1 MGWRQTTSALSK
13 EEQATLL
20 EELLRTGVM
29 KEEDR
34 LLCSMLMPD
43 RVQRMLEVLNTRTN
57 HITVLTEG
65 VDDPHN
71 QSAVLRSADAFGVQT
86 LHVVEGRAKF
96 KPNSIIAKS
105 ADRWVDVV
113 EHASIEEAIEQL
125 KADGYQILAT
135 ALSEEAIPLED
146 VDVSKPTVLLF
157 GNEHHGVSERALA
170 KADGNFVIPMQGY
183 VQSLNISVAAA
194 ISLYDVTTRARHI
207 VTEGYGLSIEDKQRV
222 FKNWMVRSLPKR
234 SLGVYKQK
242 GLHAFERETGKSE

>member
-13 EEQATLL
+13 EEQA
-20 EELLRTGVM
+20 ELLNELLDTGIM

-34 LLCSMLMPD
+34 LLFSMLMPD
-43 RVQRMLEVLNTRTN
+43 RVKRMYEVLNTRTN

-86 LHVVEGRAKF
+86 LHVVEGRAPF

-113 EHASIEEAIEQL
+113 EHASIEEAIDGL
-125 KADGYQILAT
+125 KAKGYQVLAT
-135 ALSEEAIPLED
+135 ALSEEAVPLED
-146 VDVSKPTVLLF
+146 IDVSIPTVLLF
-157 GNEHHGVSERALA
+157 GNEHVGVSEKALA
-170 KADGNFVIPMQGY
+170 MADGNYVIPMQGY

-194 ISLYDVTTRARHI
+194 ISLYDVTTRARHL
-207 VTEGYGLSIEDKQRV
+207 VTENYDLTIEDKARV
-222 FKNWMVRSLPKR
+222 FKNWMIKSLPKR

-242 GLHAFERETGKSE
+242 GLNPFERETGESE

>member
-13 EEQATLL
+13 EEQAALL
-20 EELLRTGVM
+20 EELLQSGLLL
-29 KEEDR
+29 EEDR
-34 LLCSMLMPD
+34 LLYSMLMPD
-43 RVQRMLEVLNTRTN
+43 RVKRMQEVLALRTN
-57 HITVLTEG
+57 HITILTEG

-113 EHASIEEAIEQL
+113 EHPSIEDAIDRL
-125 KADGYQILAT
+125 KADGYQVLAT
-135 ALSEEAIPLED
+135 ALSEEAVPLED
-146 VDVSKPTVLLF
+146 IDVSKPTVLLF
-157 GNEHHGVSERALA
+157 GNEHHGVSDQALA
-170 KADGNFVIPMQGY
+170 KADGNYMIPMQGY

-194 ISLYDVTTRARHI
+194 ISLYDVTTRARHV
-207 VTEGYGLSIEDKQRV
+207 VTEGYGLKVEDKQRIL
-222 FKNWMVRSLPKR
+222 KNWMVKSLPKR

-242 GLHAFERETGKSE
+242 GLSAFERETGKSE

>member
-13 EEQATLL
+13 EEQDALL
-20 EELLRTGVM
+20 EELLKTGVM
-29 KEEDR
+29 MEEDR
-34 LLCSMLMPD
+34 LLFSMLMPD

-57 HITVLTEG
+57 HITILTEG

-113 EHASIEEAIEQL
+113 EHVSIDDAIDRL
-125 KADGYQILAT
+125 KADGYQVLAT

-146 VDVSKPTVLLF
+146 IDVSKPTVLLF
-157 GNEHHGVSERALA
+157 GNEHHGVSKQALA
-170 KADGNFVIPMQGY
+170 KADGNYVIPMQGY

-207 VTEGYGLSIEDKQRV
+207 VKQGYELSIEDKQRV

-242 GLHAFERETGKSE
+242 GLNAFERETGKSD

>member
-13 EEQATLL
+13 EEQAVLL
-20 EELLRTGVM
+20 DELLQTGVL

-34 LLCSMLMPD
+34 LLYGLLMPD
-43 RVQRMLEVLNTRTN
+43 RVKRMYDVLALRTN
-57 HITVLTEG
+57 HITILTEG

-113 EHASIEEAIEQL
+113 EHPSIEEAIDRL
-125 KADGYQILAT
+125 KADGYQVFAT

-146 VDVSKPTVLLF
+146 VDVTKPTVLLF

-170 KADGNFVIPMQGY
+170 KADGNYIIPMQGY

-194 ISLYDVTTRARHI
+194 ISLYDVTTRARHV
-207 VTEGYGLSIEDKQRV
+207 VTEGYGLTVAEKQRV
-222 FKNWMVRSLPKR
+222 LKDWMVKSLPKR

-242 GLHAFERETGKSE
+242 GLTAFERETGKSE

>member
-1 MGWRQTTSALSK
+1 MGWRQTTSALSQ

-34 LLCSMLMPD
+34 LLFSMLMPD
-43 RVQRMLEVLNTRTN
+43 RVKRMQDVLNTRTN

-113 EHASIEEAIEQL
+113 EHASIEEAIDQL

-157 GNEHHGVSERALA
+157 GNEHHGVSEQALA
-170 KADGNFVIPMQGY
+170 KADGNYVIPMQGY

-242 GLHAFERETGKSE
+242 GLNAFERETGKSE

>member
-1 MGWRQTTSALSK
+1 MGWRQTTSALTK
-13 EEQATLL
+13 EEQTELV
-20 EELLRTGVM
+20 EELMQTGVL
-29 KEEDR
+29 KSEDR
-34 LLCSMLMPD
+34 PLYDMLMPD
-43 RVQRMLEVLNTRTN
+43 RIKRMYEVLNTRTN
-57 HITVLTEG
+57 HITILTEG

-113 EHASIEEAIEQL
+113 EHGSIEEAIDRL
-125 KADGYQILAT
+125 KARGYQVYAT

-157 GNEHHGVSERALA
+157 GNEHNGVSDRALA

-207 VTEGYGLSIEDKQRV
+207 VSEGYELPVEDKVRV
-222 FKNWMVRSLPKR
+222 FKDWMVKSLPKR
-234 SLGVYKQK
+234 SLGLYKQK
-242 GLHAFERETGKSE
+242 GVGAFERETGDSK

>member
-1 MGWRQTTSALSK
+1 MGWRQTTSALTK
-13 EEQATLL
+13 EEQIELV
-20 EELLRTGVM
+20 EELLQTGVL
-29 KEEDR
+29 KPEDR
-34 LLCSMLMPD
+34 PLYELLMPD
-43 RVQRMLEVLNTRTN
+43 RVKRMYEVLNLRTN
-57 HITVLTEG
+57 HITILTEG

-86 LHVVEGRAKF
+86 LHVVEGRAPF

-113 EHASIEEAIEQL
+113 EHASIEEAIDRL
-125 KADGYQILAT
+125 KADGYQVYAT

-157 GNEHHGVSERALA
+157 GNEHSGVSDKALA

-207 VTEGYGLSIEDKQRV
+207 VSEGYRLPVDDQARI
-222 FKNWMVRSLPKR
+222 FKDWMIKSLPKR
-234 SLGVYKQK
+234 SLGMYKQK
-242 GLHAFERETGKSE
+242 GIDAFKRETGELK

>member
-13 EEQATLL
+13 EEQAVLL
-20 EELLRTGVM
+20 DELLQTGIL

-34 LLCSMLMPD
+34 LLYGLLMPD
-43 RVQRMLEVLNTRTN
+43 RVKRMYDVLALRTN
-57 HITVLTEG
+57 HITILTEG

-113 EHASIEEAIEQL
+113 EHPSIEEAIDRL
-125 KADGYQILAT
+125 KADGYQVFAT

-146 VDVSKPTVLLF
+146 VDVTKPTVLLF

-170 KADGNFVIPMQGY
+170 KADGNYIIPMQGY

-194 ISLYDVTTRARHI
+194 ISLYDVTTRARHV
-207 VTEGYGLSIEDKQRV
+207 VTEGYGLTIAEKQRV
-222 FKNWMVRSLPKR
+222 LKDWMVKSLPKR

-242 GLHAFERETGKSE
+242 GLTAFERETGKSE

>member
-13 EEQATLL
+13 EEQAELRHTLL
-20 EELLRTGVM
+20 TEGVLQ
-29 KEEDR
+29 EEDC
-34 LLCSMLMPD
+34 LLYDLLMPD
-43 RVQRMLEVLNTRTN
+43 RIKRMYDVLATRTD

-86 LHVVEGRAKF
+86 LHVVEGRAPF

-113 EHASIEEAIEQL
+113 EHASIGDAIDRLQ
-125 KADGYQILAT
+125 ADGYQVLAT
-135 ALSEEAIPLED
+135 ALSDEAMPLEAID
-146 VDVSKPTVLLF
+146 VTKPTVLLF
-157 GNEHHGVSERALA
+157 GNEHSGVSAEALA
-170 KADGNFVIPMQGY
+170 KADGNFIIPMQGY

-194 ISLYDVTTRARHI
+194 IALYDVTTRARHL
-207 VTEGYGLSIEDKQRV
+207 VAPEAYALPQRAQARI
-222 FKNWMVRSLPKR
+222 FKEWMVKSLPKR

-242 GLHAFERETGKSE
+242 GLTAFARETGK

>member
-13 EEQATLL
+13 EEQASLL
-20 EELLRTGVM
+20 DELLQTGIL

-34 LLCSMLMPD
+34 LLYELLMPD
-43 RVQRMLEVLNTRTN
+43 RVKRMYDVLALRTN
-57 HITVLTEG
+57 HITILTEG

-113 EHASIEEAIEQL
+113 EHPSIEEAIDRL
-125 KADGYQILAT
+125 KADGYQVFAT
-135 ALSEEAIPLED
+135 ALSEEAIPLEE
-146 VDVSKPTVLLF
+146 VDVTKPTVLLF

-170 KADGNFVIPMQGY
+170 KADGNYVIPMQGY

-207 VTEGYGLSIEDKQRV
+207 VTEGYGLTVPEKQRV
-222 FKNWMVRSLPKR
+222 LKDWMVKSLPKR

-242 GLHAFERETGKSE
+242 GLTAFERETGKSE